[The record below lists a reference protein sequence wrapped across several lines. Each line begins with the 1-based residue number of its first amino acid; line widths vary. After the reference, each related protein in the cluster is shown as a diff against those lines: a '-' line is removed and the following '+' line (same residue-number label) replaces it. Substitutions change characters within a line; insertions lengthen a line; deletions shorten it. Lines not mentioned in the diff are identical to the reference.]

1 MSEIERYEGG
11 TVAPISGHELD
22 VIMRQAD
29 MLAQSDIIP
38 KDYRRKPANIVVA
51 AMTGRTFGWDAITAM
66 RNGHVIEG
74 TWSIKPEAMLA
85 LVRRAGHSVEG
96 ESSPTGATITG
107 KRFDSGDTLTV
118 TFDEADAKRA
128 QLLNKNTWKQY
139 PKSMYWARAVSQL
152 CRMLFADVTLGLS
165 YTPEELGAE
174 VTEDGDIIDV
184 TEHPMLPASDDPRI
198 SGANAAALVQR
209 CAEHGLP
216 VAEVVLLGTKNRTAD
231 PAEVHKDEVSAVKEA
246 IDFLSEPAP
255 EIEPGAEPPH
265 EGDVQQRE
273 GDAPSS
279 VSGFHRK
286 DGTEAPG
293 SPDDEPIEAE
303 IIDGGEPF

>member
-1 MSEIERYEGG
+1 MSEIERYEG

-74 TWSIKPEAMLA
+74 TWTIKPEAMLA

-96 ESSPTGATITG
+96 ETTATGATITG
-107 KRFDSGDTLTV
+107 KRCDSGDTLTV
-118 TFDEADAKRA
+118 TFDEGDAKRA
-128 QLLNKNTWKQY
+128 GLLNKNTWKQY

-152 CRMLFADVTLGLS
+152 CRQLFADVTLGLS

-174 VTEDGDIIDV
+174 VTEDGEVIDV
-184 TEHPMLPASDDPRI
+184 TERPMLPPSDDPRI
-198 SGANAAALVQR
+198 SEGNAAALVQR
-209 CAEHGLP
+209 CEERGLD
-216 VAEVVLLGTKNRTAD
+216 VAKVVRLGTQGRTED
-231 PAEVHKDEVSAVKEA
+231 PREVHKPEVSAVKA
-246 IDFLSEPAP
+246 ALDFLTEPDGLAQQDGVDA
-255 EIEPGAEPPH
+255 EADELVDAEVIE
-265 EGDVQQRE
+265 
-273 GDAPSS
+273 
-279 VSGFHRK
+279 
-286 DGTEAPG
+286 
-293 SPDDEPIEAE
+293 
-303 IIDGGEPF
+303 GGEPF

>member
-1 MSEIERYEGG
+1 MTDIERYEGQAPA

-38 KDYRRKPANIVVA
+38 RDYRRKPANIVVA

-96 ESSPTGATITG
+96 EATPSGATVTG
-107 KRFDSGDTLTV
+107 KRCDTGDTLTV

-128 QLLNKNTWKQY
+128 GLLNKNTWKQY

-152 CRMLFADVTLGLS
+152 CRQLFADVTLGLS

-174 VTEDGDIIDV
+174 VSEDGEVIDV
-184 TEHPMLPASDDPRI
+184 TERPMLPPSNDPRI
-198 SGANAAALVQR
+198 SEANAVVLIER
-209 CAEHGLP
+209 CKERGLD
-216 VAEVVLLGTKNRTAD
+216 VAEVVRLGTKDRTDD
-231 PAEVHKDEVSAVKEA
+231 PREVDKAEVSAVKKA
-246 IDFLSEPAP
+246 MDSLSEAPASD
-255 EIEPGAEPPH
+255 
-265 EGDVQQRE
+265 EGIGGNGQPVE
-273 GDAPSS
+273 
-279 VSGFHRK
+279 
-286 DGTEAPG
+286 
-293 SPDDEPIEAE
+293 DEPIEAE
-303 IIDGGEPF
+303 VVEGGEPF

>member
-38 KDYRRKPANIVVA
+38 RDYRRKPANIVVA

-96 ESSPTGATITG
+96 EATPTGATVTG
-107 KRFDSGDTLTV
+107 KRCDSGDTLTV

-128 QLLNKNTWKQY
+128 GLLNKNTWKQY

-152 CRMLFADVTLGLS
+152 CRQLFADVTLGLS

-174 VTEDGDIIDV
+174 VTEDGDVIDA
-184 TEHPMLPASDDPRI
+184 PSLPTSDDPRI
-198 SGANAAALVQR
+198 SAANAQALVER
-209 CAEHGLP
+209 CQERGLD
-216 VAEVVLLGTKNRTAD
+216 VAEVVLLGTKRRTDDA
-231 PAEVHKDEVSAVKEA
+231 AEVHKAEVSAVKQA
-246 IDFLSEPAP
+246 MDFLSEPAL
-255 EIEPGAEPPH
+255 AEPD
-265 EGDVQQRE
+265 GD
-273 GDAPSS
+273 S
-279 VSGFHRK
+279 V
-286 DGTEAPG
+286 TVA
-293 SPDDEPIEAE
+293 DDEPVDAEVIE
-303 IIDGGEPF
+303 GGEPF